1 MTRRA
6 LMILACLLAG
16 ACASSLPEPRP
27 LARGFHSG
35 AGVLAPYEDG
45 RRHLAAGRYG
55 LAIERFGQALG
66 TDRRSLDA
74 LNGLAIAYTRLGRFD
89 IAQAYFERALRIDAF
104 NAPTLNNYG
113 RALVEQGRLQDA
125 RPFLD
130 LALHH
135 AAKEDLTVVAANVAG
150 MNRVDPPALV
160 VALRDTA
167 PIPAS
172 ESRRLVR
179 LAANLY
185 RLETPGGGATSPG
198 QPDVAPRST
207 APEGLLRAA
216 PAPAVPEFRP
226 QAQTETDVEPPVVI
240 AVGIGGPGIAIAS
253 AGELEVLGLDPRPA
267 TPGALAASPRAPHAD
282 PSVVIAAGAG
292 EPGIALASAADLEA
306 LGLGPARPAA
316 ATLLAAPHRAILPA
330 PTAVS
335 RATAAASYA
344 GEPS

>member
-16 ACASSLPEPRP
+16 ACASSHLEPRP
-27 LARGFHSG
+27 LARGFHPG
-35 AGVLAPYEDG
+35 GGVLAPYEDG

-66 TDRRSLDA
+66 TDRRSVDA
-74 LNGLAIAYTRLGRFD
+74 MNGLAIAYARLGRFD

-104 NAPTLNNYG
+104 HAPTLNNYG
-113 RALVEQGRLQDA
+113 RALIDQGRLQDA

-135 AAKEDLTVVAANVAG
+135 ATQEDLAVVAANVAG

-160 VALRDTA
+160 VALRDAA
-167 PIPAS
+167 PTPTS
-172 ESRRLVR
+172 NSRRLVR
-179 LAANLY
+179 LAANRY
-185 RLETPGGGATSPG
+185 RLETPSGRATW
-198 QPDVAPRST
+198 PDQAVVAPHST
-207 APEGLLRAA
+207 APDSVLRA
-216 PAPAVPEFRP
+216 PAAAVPEPRR
-226 QAQTETDVEPPVVI
+226 QARTKTDAEPPVVI
-240 AVGIGGPGIAIAS
+240 AVGIGGPGIALAS
-253 AGELEVLGLDPRPA
+253 TGDLEALGRDRRPA
-267 TPGALAASPRAPHAD
+267 MPGALAASPKAPHAG

-306 LGLGPARPAA
+306 LGLGPAKPAA
-316 ATLLAAPHRAILPA
+316 ATRLAAPHRAILPP
-330 PTAVS
+330 PTAAS
-335 RATAAASYA
+335 RATAAASNT